1 MLRSISAEKNILS
14 QGLKAL
20 YLKKLSMLSKD
31 QHCLEAIIEA
41 IDRIIEYTSNFKS
54 ADDFN
59 NDHVNFDATMMN
71 FVVIGEMVD
80 KLSEGFKKQNSQVEW
95 IKIKGFRNIVA
106 HDYFGIDAEEVW
118 QIIKNKIPYL
128 KIEISNLLS

>member
-1 MLRSISAEKNILS
+1 MLT
-14 QGLKAL
+14 
-20 YLKKLSMLSKD
+20 KD

-41 IDRIIEYTSNFKS
+41 IDRISEYTSEFKS

-59 NDHVNFDATMMN
+59 NDHRNFDATMMN

-80 KLSEGFKKQNSQVEW
+80 KISEDFKKDFPKIEW
-95 IKIKGFRNIVA
+95 IKIKGFRNLVA

-118 QIIKNKIPYL
+118 QIIKTKIPVL
-128 KIEISNLLS
+128 KTEISKLLD

>member
-1 MLRSISAEKNILS
+1 MLT
-14 QGLKAL
+14 
-20 YLKKLSMLSKD
+20 KD
-31 QHCLEAIIEA
+31 QHCLESIIEA
-41 IDRIIEYTSNFKS
+41 TDRIIEYTSGIKS

-59 NDHVNFDATMMN
+59 DDYRNFDATMMN

-80 KLSEGFKKQNSQVEW
+80 KLSDDYKKEHPKIEW

-118 QIIKNKIPYL
+118 QIIKNKIPAL
-128 KIEISNLLS
+128 KSDIQHLID